1 MLNFEV
7 NDCEI
12 VEAVQQTK
20 HWLRLL
26 LHQNVYMSLNKKTLQ
41 ITTELSLLSPKETHR
56 NKPLRKQEVNIRL
69 QHHNVDTRG
78 RQTSSK

>member
-12 VEAVQQTK
+12 VEDVHQTK

-26 LHQNVYMSLNKKTLQ
+26 LHKAVYMSLNKKNHSKLRPNY
-41 ITTELSLLSPKETHR
+41 LFFRRKTHR

-78 RQTSSK
+78 RQTKSK

>member
-26 LHQNVYMSLNKKTLQ
+26 LHQNVYMSLNKKNTPNYDR
-41 ITTELSLLSPKETHR
+41 IISSFAERDSPEQA
-56 NKPLRKQEVNIRL
+56 P
-69 QHHNVDTRG
+69 
-78 RQTSSK
+78 S